1 MQVVRHVDTEVTS
14 QQDTVVL
21 VQDHQVSRVV
31 LQPQSL
37 KYLDLA
43 DMLVVEKVC
52 GNNNTKTKTKQ
63 NDDEHSDS
71 RGLWVLLRI
80 TLCHSSLG

>member
-1 MQVVRHVDTEVTS
+1 MEVVRHVDTEVTS
-14 QQDTVVL
+14 QQEAVVL
-21 VQDHQVSRVV
+21 VQDHQISGVV

-52 GNNNTKTKTKQ
+52 GNNNSKTKTKQ

-71 RGLWVLLRI
+71 RGLGVLLRI
-80 TLCHSSLG
+80 TLSHSSLG